1 VTLHVYA
8 LTEHPVALPQTAGI
22 EGAAL
27 RAIEIDGIDAV
38 VSESQAAVA
47 AANEDAVLAHAR
59 VVDDLVSANDAV
71 LPGRFTNGFG
81 DEEALRAAIDARAAK
96 LRAALERVR
105 GKAEI
110 GLRVFRDERPATA
123 PASSG
128 REYLMG
134 RLAEVQAAE
143 RAAEQIHRPLAAA
156 AGANTLNVLATP
168 ELLLSAAYLIPRAE
182 IDAFRARVQELDDE
196 HPELTLVCT
205 GPWPPY
211 SFATVDTD
219 GS

>member
-1 VTLHVYA
+1 VYA
-8 LTEHPVALPQTAGI
+8 LTEHPATLPPTTGI
-22 EGAAL
+22 DGAAL
-27 RAIEIDGIDAV
+27 SAIEIDGIDAV
-38 VSESQAAVA
+38 VSESEA
-47 AANEDAVLAHAR
+47 AATVTNEGAVLSHAR
-59 VVDDLVSANDAV
+59 VVDDLVSANASV
-71 LPGRFTNGFG
+71 LPGRFTSGFG
-81 DEEALRAAIDARAAK
+81 DEAALRAEIAPRAAK
-96 LRAALERVR
+96 LRGALERVR

-110 GLRVFRDERPATA
+110 GLRVIRPERSAA
-123 PASSG
+123 SPASSG
-128 REYLMG
+128 REYLTA

-143 RAAEQIHRPLAAA
+143 RAAEQIHTPLAAA

-168 ELLLSAAYLIPRAE
+168 ELLLSAAYLIPRADV
-182 IDAFRARVQELDDE
+182 DAFRARVRELDHE